1 LITIVSYRTFYRWK
15 GQVSMKRKVV
25 RKRGRP
31 PTAEQVRE
39 LILRIAG
46 ETGWGHTR
54 ILGERKKLGI
64 GGVSRSTV
72 ANILKE
78 YGFDLPCRTHRTELS
93 QAREN
98 FGGLLLRSD

>member
-46 ETGWGHTR
+46 ETGWGYTR
-54 ILGERKKLGI
+54 ILDERRKLGI

-72 ANILKE
+72 VKE
-78 YGFDLPCRTHRTELS
+78 YSLTSPCRAHRTELS
-93 QAREN
+93 QARES
-98 FGGLLLRSD
+98 FGGLLLPSD